1 MCAGVGQAAGLTHDD
16 WTRSILDS
24 ESVTDTAHTL
34 EADQL
39 LWSSWKKTAT
49 ADSRTQRS
57 PNAAMSKSTRS
68 SVTST
73 CACECQTSQTNPK
86 YSSTVFIMLLNVSS
100 YRNHSE
106 TQEKC
111 SLLIFYCMII

>member
-1 MCAGVGQAAGLTHDD
+1 MWCVSLCVCTGVGQAAGLTHDD

-73 CACECQTSQTNPK
+73 CACECIYYATKCFKLQKSFRNC
-86 YSSTVFIMLLNVSS
+86 IMFL
-100 YRNHSE
+100 
-106 TQEKC
+106 C
-111 SLLIFYCMII
+111 